1 MSTEK
6 NFVTV
11 DGNEAAAYI
20 AYAFSE
26 VAAIYPIT
34 PSSPMAGKT
43 DVWSAKGKR
52 NMFGQT
58 VRLVEMQAESGAI
71 AAASVTFAVAA
82 LSDGLDGFL
91 ARRLGQES
99 RLGALLDPVG
109 DKLLSFAA
117 LVVLVVSGALPL
129 WLLIASLLRDGVVLT
144 IALICLVRRCPTERD
159 PMRMG
164 KLATLC
170 TNAAVLLALAHTL
183 WPLASVSRLLTAF
196 SALAATCL
204 CLAAIGYAARALGA
218 KFAPMP
224 PLAKSDACR
233 ERNHS

>member
-1 MSTEK
+1 MRMGGRQARPTNQPEK
-6 NFVTV
+6 PIATFERAWTIPNGLTFLRLAFVLPFILF
-11 DGNEAAAYI
+11 Y
-20 AYAFSE
+20 
-26 VAAIYPIT
+26 
-34 PSSPMAGKT
+34 
-43 DVWSAKGKR
+43 
-52 NMFGQT
+52 
-58 VRLVEMQAESGAI
+58 ESGAI

-218 KFAPMP
+218 KFAPTP
-224 PLAKSDACR
+224 PLAQSDACR